1 MKRTNLCSTHKI
13 NSLTLE
19 SQKGISPYNVN
30 AFSRRKVM
38 RRKKIIN
45 YEMFLD
51 LHQVLKAKITRN
63 VKTDST
69 NNPESDFGN

>member
-1 MKRTNLCSTHKI
+1 
-13 NSLTLE
+13 
-19 SQKGISPYNVN
+19 
-30 AFSRRKVM
+30 
-38 RRKKIIN
+38 
-45 YEMFLD
+45 MFLD